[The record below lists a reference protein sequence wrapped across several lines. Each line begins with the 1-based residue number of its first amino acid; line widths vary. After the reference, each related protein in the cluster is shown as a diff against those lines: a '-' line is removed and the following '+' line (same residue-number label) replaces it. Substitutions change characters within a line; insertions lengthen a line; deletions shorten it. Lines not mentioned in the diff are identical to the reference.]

1 MSLIYN
7 IFCHIFLPVSV
18 LTIVFRN
25 NMYYGMV
32 LSYFYKYILW
42 LHKILCQREKIYP
55 LHIINH
61 LQSGHRLPSVLLF
74 NPHPLAVLHDAHQ
87 RLALSVPLQFWHGNY
102 LPSLW
107 PAVQLC
113 PAQEC
118 VVMVHTLSMLIA
130 GSRIYEAA
138 SVLVRWGNTS
148 LGSIPRKAVCQ
159 YFCAKPM
166 FDSSRYWFVKSSL
179 QTEVMETFKRD
190 QFVFKVLLLPQVIV
204 R

>member
-7 IFCHIFLPVSV
+7 IFCYIFSPVSV
-18 LTIVFRN
+18 LTI
-25 NMYYGMV
+25 MEWYYLTFTNIFCDFTRYCVSGKKMSLFTLLTICRADTVYRLCYSSILIHWRSYMMHTRDSLFQSLFSFDMV
-32 LSYFYKYILW
+32 TIW
-42 LHKILCQREKIYP
+42 AACGHKAE
-55 LHIINH
+55 
-61 LQSGHRLPSVLLF
+61 
-74 NPHPLAVLHDAHQ
+74 
-87 RLALSVPLQFWHGNY
+87 
-102 LPSLW
+102 
-107 PAVQLC
+107 LC